1 MKDPEIKLF
10 GRKIV
15 LPESGEE
22 YSDEEKRSPVACEEV
37 LGLEFEQLRMYR
49 CLALFRGLRKLRVAK
64 IAVKDCS
71 CFSSEIREQSSG
83 EISETKSEEK
93 DQTSD
98 AADEFHDLVPVS
110 ETDDNPKTPSIDED
124 FVSTNHPKADNE
136 QGDGASTQQ
145 KTLKKPDKILPCPR
159 CNSMDTKFCY
169 YNNYNVSQP
178 RHFCKSCQRYWTA
191 GGTMRNLPVGA
202 GRRKNKNSASNCRH
216 LTISEALH
224 ASMIDGYNGFHQK
237 TFKQNGTVLSFG
249 PESPLCKSMVSGLKI
264 EDKSMPN
271 QGSANG
277 DNADD
282 RSIGSSIKI
291 SSSVANGGENGLQQ
305 HPVVLNIN
313 QFQSPLPC
321 IPGFPWQLSW
331 NPAVPLPAIFSPPG
345 FPMPFYP
352 PPYLNYGAPN
362 SWKVPCVS
370 VSPPTVNQNM
380 TSCSLSSPLGKH
392 SRNGELLNPS
402 SSEGE
407 HNVREKNL
415 DSSIVVP
422 KTLRIDDPEE
432 AAKSSIWATLGIK
445 YDSTSRKGLFKAL
458 QPKCDPKESVANA
471 SPALMQANP
480 AALSRSINFQE
491 TA

>member
-10 GRKIV
+10 GRKIL
-15 LPESGEE
+15 LPENGGDAAGEE
-22 YSDEEKRSPVACEEV
+22 YPNSCKRVDCEE
-37 LGLEFEQLRMYR
+37 
-49 CLALFRGLRKLRVAK
+49 
-64 IAVKDCS
+64 
-71 CFSSEIREQSSG
+71 EQSSG
-83 EISETKSEEK
+83 EISETKSGEK

-98 AADEFHDLVPVS
+98 EAEEFQNLIPVS

-124 FVSTNHPKADNE
+124 FVLLNHTKRD
-136 QGDGASTQQ
+136 DGQSDAMNTQQ

-224 ASMIDGYNGFHQK
+224 ASTIDGYDGFHQK
-237 TFKQNGTVLSFG
+237 TFKSNGTVLSFG
-249 PESPLCKSMVSGLKI
+249 PESPLCKSMASGLKI
-264 EDKSMPN
+264 EDKNMPN
-271 QGSANG
+271 GGSVSCRNG

-282 RSIGSSIKI
+282 RSIGSSVKT

-305 HPVVLNIN
+305 PVVLNIN

-321 IPGFPWQLSW
+321 IPAFPWQLSW
-331 NPAVPLPAIFSPPG
+331 NPAVPLPSIFTPPG
-345 FPMPFYP
+345 FNPMPFYP
-352 PPYLNYGAPN
+352 SPYLNYVAPN
-362 SWKVPCVS
+362 SWNIPCISVPH
-370 VSPPTVNQNM
+370 PTANQNK
-380 TSCSLSSPLGKH
+380 TSCSPSSPLGKH
-392 SRNGELLNPS
+392 SRNGEFLNPN

-407 HNVREKNL
+407 HKSRQRNS

-445 YDSTSRKGLFKAL
+445 YDSTSRKGLFNAL
-458 QPKCDPKESVANA
+458 QPKCDPKESMAANA
-471 SPALMQANP
+471 SPVLMQANP

-491 TA
+491 SA

>member
-1 MKDPEIKLF
+1 MKEAKEPELKLF

-15 LPESGEE
+15 LPENGGDATGEE
-22 YSDEEKRSPVACEEV
+22 YSDEDKSKRVDCEE
-37 LGLEFEQLRMYR
+37 ER
-49 CLALFRGLRKLRVAK
+49 
-64 IAVKDCS
+64 
-71 CFSSEIREQSSG
+71 SSG
-83 EISETKSEEK
+83 EISETKFEE

-98 AADEFHDLVPVS
+98 AEEESRNLIPVS

-124 FVSTNHPKADNE
+124 FVSTNHPKTD
-136 QGDGASTQQ
+136 DGQIDETNTQE
-145 KTLKKPDKILPCPR
+145 KTMKKPDKILPCPR

-202 GRRKNKNSASNCRH
+202 GRRKNKNSASNFRH
-216 LTISEALH
+216 LTISEALY
-224 ASMIDGYNGFHQK
+224 SSVIDGYNGFHQK
-237 TFKQNGTVLSFG
+237 TFKPNGAVLSFG
-249 PESPLCKSMVSGLKI
+249 PESPLSKSMASGLKI
-264 EDKSMPN
+264 EDKSMPKSN
-271 QGSANG
+271 RGSVSCGNG
-277 DNADD
+277 DSADD
-282 RSIGSSIKI
+282 PSIGSSVKT
-291 SSSVANGGENGLQQ
+291 SGSVANGGENGLQQ
-305 HPVVLNIN
+305 HPLMLNIN
-313 QFQSPLPC
+313 HFQSPLPC

-331 NPAVPLPAIFSPPG
+331 NPAVPLPTIFTHPG

-352 PPYLNYGAPN
+352 SPYLNYGAPPN
-362 SWKVPCVS
+362 SWNFPCIS
-370 VSPPTVNQNM
+370 VQPPTVNQN
-380 TSCSLSSPLGKH
+380 TPSCSPSSPLGKH

-402 SSEGE
+402 SSEIE
-407 HNVREKNL
+407 HNFRQKNS

-458 QPKCDPKESVANA
+458 QPKCDPKATMANA
-471 SPALMQANP
+471 SPVLMQANP

-491 TA
+491 SV